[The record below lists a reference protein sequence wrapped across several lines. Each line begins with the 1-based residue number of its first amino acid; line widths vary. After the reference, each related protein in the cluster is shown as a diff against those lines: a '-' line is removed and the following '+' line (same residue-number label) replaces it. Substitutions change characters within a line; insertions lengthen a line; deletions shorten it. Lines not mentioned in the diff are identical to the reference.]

1 MCTAAESDAID
12 AAPPAASL
20 GENNGNFIEPTSHTK
35 IITSALRIG
44 ENLIAHK
51 PQRQS
56 PKHKSPHGCMQ
67 NTIHYL
73 IQKCNLKACTT
84 QGRQRTGSTRL
95 PLQLRAM
102 GWWRWNGATT
112 SIICE
117 HPARN
122 ISVIYTT

>member
-84 QGRQRTGSTRL
+84 QGRQRTGVRELCDKDRVNST
-95 PLQLRAM
+95 
-102 GWWRWNGATT
+102 ATT
-112 SIICE
+112 
-117 HPARN
+117 
-122 ISVIYTT
+122 TTGNGVVEMERGYHLNHM